1 MVTPQD
7 FAEQSV
13 SKVRI
18 SITKEV
24 SVRSKEVLLL
34 EQYHRFKSQSHILNK
49 QHRVKV
55 QLKARFH
62 LNGHTIEFHP
72 QAHDLELHTNL
83 LLCKS
88 AAGEVSSTQWRIQTF
103 RLGAGGGRGHPDP
116 EIRGGQSPQFFFSV
130 LRASFWSK
138 NKGGARAPRAPP
150 LDPPLLQAQKSELH
164 TKQILPCERTA
175 EEVSFPW

>member
-1 MVTPQD
+1 M
-7 FAEQSV
+7 
-13 SKVRI
+13 
-18 SITKEV
+18 
-24 SVRSKEVLLL
+24 
-34 EQYHRFKSQSHILNK
+34 
-49 QHRVKV
+49 KV

-83 LLCKS
+83 LRCKN
-88 AAGEVSSTQWRIQTF
+88 AAGEVSSTVSGRS
-103 RLGAGGGRGHPDP
+103 RPSDGGGRGHPDP
-116 EIRGGQSPQFFFSV
+116 EIRGGQSPQMFFSV

-150 LDPPLLQAQKSELH
+150 LDPPLPQAQKSELH
-164 TKQILPCERTA
+164 TKQILPCNRTA

>member
-1 MVTPQD
+1 M
-7 FAEQSV
+7 
-13 SKVRI
+13 
-18 SITKEV
+18 
-24 SVRSKEVLLL
+24 
-34 EQYHRFKSQSHILNK
+34 
-49 QHRVKV
+49 KV

-88 AAGEVSSTQWRIQTF
+88 AAGEVSSTVSGGSSPSDR
-103 RLGAGGGRGHPDP
+103 GGGGAVHPDP
-116 EIRGGQSPQFFFSV
+116 EIRGGQSPQFFFSA
-130 LRASFWSK
+130 LRASFWWK

-150 LDPPLLQAQKSELH
+150 LDPPLPQAQKSELH
-164 TKQILPCERTA
+164 TKQILPGERTA